1 MNKQLGFYI
10 DTRRCVQ
17 CHACEVACKTANGV
31 EPGVSWRRVMNYW
44 RGQFPDVTNRS
55 ISLSCLHCA
64 QPACRDVCFKG
75 AIKKRAEDGIVVVD
89 AEVCNGCGKCADAC
103 PYGVPQFGRDGKLQL
118 CNLCLDGL
126 QEGKQPACVATCP
139 GEALAFGDME
149 TLAKLAAANGGE
161 RLSGATEPSLF
172 LTSAD
177 ADLSPQVYVA
187 EFFRR

>member
-1 MNKQLGFYI
+1 MAKQLGFII

-17 CHACEVACKTANGV
+17 CHACEVACKTTNGV
-31 EPGVSWRRVMNYW
+31 EPGVSWRKVLNVW
-44 RGQFPDVTNRS
+44 QGQFPNVTNRS

-64 QPACRDVCFKG
+64 YPACRDVCFKG

-103 PYGVPQFGRDGKLQL
+103 PYGVPRFGRDGKLQL
-118 CNLCLDGL
+118 CNLCLDSL
-126 QEGKQPACVATCP
+126 QEGKEPACVATCP

-149 TLAKLAAANGGE
+149 ALAKLAAAKGGE
-161 RLSGATEPSLF
+161 RLPGATGPSLF
-172 LTSAD
+172 VTSAD
-177 ADLSPQVYVA
+177 ESLSPEAYVA